1 MSGED
6 LPTCPVCGRPYE
18 MRYSLRTFTPA
29 MVGPDDETC
38 RTDGFVHVHEA
49 RGLEGD
55 RNEETDDSDGNGRE
69 AGSDDSEGQT
79 PGAGVVG
86 EDDADGD
93 GSGSDGTVD
102 GC

>member
-1 MSGED
+1 VSGAD

-38 RTDGFVHVHEA
+38 RTDRFVHVHEA
-49 RGLEGD
+49 RGLEGGRD
-55 RNEETDDSDGNGRE
+55 EEI
-69 AGSDDSEGQT
+69 DDSEGQT

-86 EDDADGD
+86 ENDADGD